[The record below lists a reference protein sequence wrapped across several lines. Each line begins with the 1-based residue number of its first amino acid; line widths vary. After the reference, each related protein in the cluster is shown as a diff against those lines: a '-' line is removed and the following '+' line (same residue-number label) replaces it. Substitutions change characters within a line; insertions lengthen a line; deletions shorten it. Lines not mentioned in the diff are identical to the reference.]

1 LEHYIKKADF
11 SFKINNLPCSS
22 LLEHCG
28 TSGTKPN
35 LLTCVNKL
43 VCIIIINA
51 LNYHEMIRAENSGKE
66 KTRRSGFD
74 LSGFD

>member
-1 LEHYIKKADF
+1 LEHYIKKANF
-11 SFKINNLPCSS
+11 SFKINDLPCSS
-22 LLEHCG
+22 RTEHCG

-43 VCIIIINA
+43 VCIIIT
-51 LNYHEMIRAENSGKE
+51 LNYHEMIRVENLGKE

-74 LSGFD
+74 LSGTG